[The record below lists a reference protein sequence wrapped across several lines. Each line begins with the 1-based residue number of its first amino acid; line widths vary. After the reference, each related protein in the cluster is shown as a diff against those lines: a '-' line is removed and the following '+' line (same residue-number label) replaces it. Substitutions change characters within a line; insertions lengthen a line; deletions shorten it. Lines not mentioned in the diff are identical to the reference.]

1 MSYSDY
7 TSRLRGFNMAVVGN
21 KRSVMTMY
29 SAEDCSYC
37 HGARFVLA
45 EKGIAH
51 EIVNV
56 DVDNMPE
63 DLIDLNPYG
72 SVPTLVDRGLV
83 LYHARVI
90 VEYLDERFPHPPLL
104 PVDPVSRARFRL
116 LMHRVDKD
124 WYSLME
130 EIETKG
136 EKKAAKAR
144 KMLRE
149 SLMSTIP
156 VFEAKP
162 YFMNDEMTLVDCTIA
177 PLLWRLPKLGIEL
190 TDEAIAI
197 KTYAERIYQRE
208 SFQTSLTETEREMR
222 EG

>member
-1 MSYSDY
+1 
-7 TSRLRGFNMAVVGN
+7 MAVVGN

-37 HGARFVLA
+37 HCARFVLA

-51 EIVNV
+51 DIVNV
-56 DVDNMPE
+56 DPEMLPE
-63 DLIDLNPYG
+63 DLIDLNPYN
-72 SVPTLVDRGLV
+72 SVPTLVDRDLV
-83 LYHARVI
+83 LYHSRVI

-124 WYSLME
+124 WYALMDD
-130 EIETKG
+130 IQTKG

-162 YFMNDEMTLVDCTIA
+162 FFMSDELSLVDCVIA

-190 TDEAIAI
+190 SNEAMSI
-197 KTYAERIYQRE
+197 KRYADKIYQRE

-222 EG
+222 ES

>member
-1 MSYSDY
+1 
-7 TSRLRGFNMAVVGN
+7 MAVVGN
-21 KRSVMTMY
+21 KRSVMTMF

-37 HGARFVLA
+37 HSARFVLA

-51 EIVNV
+51 DIVNV
-56 DVDNMPE
+56 APGDLPE
-63 DLIDLNPYG
+63 DLVELNPYS
-72 SVPTLVDRGLV
+72 SVPTLVDRDLV

-90 VEYLDERFPHPPLL
+90 MEYLDERFPHPPLL

-116 LMHRVDKD
+116 LMHRVDVD
-124 WYSLME
+124 WYVLMDD
-130 EIETKG
+130 ILNKG

-144 KMLRE
+144 KMFRE

-162 YFMNDEMTLVDCTIA
+162 FFMSDELSLVDCVIA
-177 PLLWRLPKLGIEL
+177 PLLWRLPALGIDL
-190 TDEAIAI
+190 GNEAKAI
-197 KTYAERIYQRE
+197 RDYMDRIFGRE